1 MYSMQQAIWILHLMN
16 GYPLMVHP
24 GQERMNRMKLLVQL
38 FLIFAKMGAVTFG
51 GGYAMLPILQRE
63 VVDNHHWATEEEL
76 MDYYALGQV
85 TPGMIAVNV
94 ATFIGLK
101 LKGFWGGIFATL
113 GVITPSMIIITTI
126 AMFLTRFEENPYVVH
141 AFTGIRACVCVLI
154 LDAVLKL
161 GKKSVK
167 DKRTLFIFL
176 VILCLSLF
184 APVSPVLSVI
194 AAGAGGFF
202 LMPSVKKDKKEGAS
216 R

>member
-1 MYSMQQAIWILHLMN
+1 MQQAIRILHLMTM
-16 GYPLMVHP
+16 YPLMVHT
-24 GQERMNRMKLLVQL
+24 GQERKSAMKLLVQL

-63 VVDNHHWATEEEL
+63 VVDNHHWASDEEL

-126 AMFLTRFEENPYVVH
+126 AMFLTRFEENPYVAH

-176 VILCLSLF
+176 CILCLSLF
-184 APVSPVLSVI
+184 APVSPVFSVI
-194 AAGAGGFF
+194 AAGMAGFF
-202 LMPSVKKDKKEGAS
+202 LMPSAKKEKKEGES

>member
-1 MYSMQQAIWILHLMN
+1 MKM
-16 GYPLMVHP
+16 YPLIRKTDEVAAFRK
-24 GQERMNRMKLLVQL
+24 GRRKMKLLLQL

-101 LKGFWGGIFATL
+101 LKGFWGGIFATI
-113 GVITPSMIIITTI
+113 GVITPSMIIITVI
-126 AMFLTRFEENPYVVH
+126 AMFLTQFEENPYVAH
-141 AFTGIRACVCVLI
+141 AFTGIRACVCILI

-161 GKKSVK
+161 GRKSVK
-167 DKRTLFIFL
+167 DKRTLLIFIA
-176 VILCLSLF
+176 ILLISLF
-184 APVSPVLSVI
+184 APVSPVFSVI
-194 AAGAGGFF
+194 LAGTAGFF
-202 LMPSVKKDKKEGAS
+202 LMPRAEKKEGAS
-216 R
+216 K

>member
-1 MYSMQQAIWILHLMN
+1 MKHNTPA
-16 GYPLMVHP
+16 
-24 GQERMNRMKLLVQL
+24 QEAKSLETL
-38 FLIFAKMGAVTFG
+38 FFTFFKIGLFTFG

-63 VVDNHHWATEEEL
+63 VVDNHRWATEEEL

-184 APVSPVLSVI
+184 APVSPVFSVI

>member
-1 MYSMQQAIWILHLMN
+1 
-16 GYPLMVHP
+16 
-24 GQERMNRMKLLVQL
+24 MKLLVQL

-63 VVDNHHWATEEEL
+63 VVDNHHWASDEEL

-113 GVITPSMIIITTI
+113 GVITPSIIIITTI
-126 AMFLTRFEENPYVVH
+126 AMFLTRFEENPYVAH

-184 APVSPVLSVI
+184 APVSPVLSVM

-202 LMPSVKKDKKEGAS
+202 LMPSAKKDKKEGAS

>member
-1 MYSMQQAIWILHLMN
+1 MTM
-16 GYPLMVHP
+16 YPLMDLTLCS
-24 GQERMNRMKLLVQL
+24 GKEERHEIISTAVSD
-38 FLIFAKMGAVTFG
+38 FDKMGAVTFG

-101 LKGFWGGIFATL
+101 LKGFWGGIFATI

-126 AMFLTRFEENPYVVH
+126 AMFLTRFEENPYVAH

-176 VILCLSLF
+176 CILCLSLF
-184 APVSPVLSVI
+184 APVSPVFSVI

-202 LMPSVKKDKKEGAS
+202 LMPSVKKEKKEGES